1 MDASIA
7 HSMAPEDLEQR
18 TAEMATTRESKDQRA
33 YTKELIALFAGG
45 LTTGLATSGLALIA
59 PEHTGPLSL
68 MALGAI
74 MGLAANFLDRKGA
87 SAAVRLVLGVGGGV
101 AMALLFNVHILLAA
115 AVGGLAIGAA
125 FSLEHGS
132 KAERALVSLAYAGAL
147 AAAVYTSQTLL
158 DVGFL
163 RDLKDVP
170 LFGHM
175 TQATIWGLF
184 LMLPAGLKHLQ
195 WEHDEMLTEFR
206 AAKVGLDDKHVA
218 ALNTGEETYKRIL
231 DEIEREGSKDVRERA
246 REIALEVSRGLI
258 ELTRRSHELHDR
270 VGRTQMRPLEV
281 RARELE
287 SRIRST
293 RDAALRRELVA
304 GLGEVIEQMRS
315 RRRLEAAVARIEAR
329 QQRYLTALDRL
340 HVTLVQNDSLTSSE
354 GALTHS
360 LDELSRLTDEVKYK
374 NLSVDE
380 LIDSPFEDLEEQE
393 DEIDDAEIASMLDE
407 LQDLTT
413 SAPGELPKPRLPR
426 RHPSEPV
433 TLDTGDLEDEDAD
446 LDEQEQRVVLDES
459 AGVDGFVSL
468 GDDADPSS
476 PKEVQE
482 EEHVEQTANVTHS
495 R

>member
-1 MDASIA
+1 
-7 HSMAPEDLEQR
+7 
-18 TAEMATTRESKDQRA
+18 
-33 YTKELIALFAGG
+33 
-45 LTTGLATSGLALIA
+45 
-59 PEHTGPLSL
+59 
-68 MALGAI
+68 
-74 MGLAANFLDRKGA
+74 
-87 SAAVRLVLGVGGGV
+87 
-101 AMALLFNVHILLAA
+101 
-115 AVGGLAIGAA
+115 
-125 FSLEHGS
+125 
-132 KAERALVSLAYAGAL
+132 
-147 AAAVYTSQTLL
+147 
-158 DVGFL
+158 
-163 RDLKDVP
+163 
-170 LFGHM
+170 
-175 TQATIWGLF
+175 
-184 LMLPAGLKHLQ
+184 
-195 WEHDEMLTEFR
+195 
-206 AAKVGLDDKHVA
+206 
-218 ALNTGEETYKRIL
+218 
-231 DEIEREGSKDVRERA
+231 
-246 REIALEVSRGLI
+246 
-258 ELTRRSHELHDR
+258 
-270 VGRTQMRPLEV
+270 MRPLEV

>member
-1 MDASIA
+1 
-7 HSMAPEDLEQR
+7 
-18 TAEMATTRESKDQRA
+18 MATTRESQDQRA
-33 YTKELIALFAGG
+33 YSKELIALFAGG

-59 PEHTGPLSL
+59 PEHTGPLAL

-87 SAAVRLVLGVGGGV
+87 SAALRLVLGVGGGV

-132 KAERALVSLAYAGAL
+132 KGERALVCLGYAGAL
-147 AAAVYTSQTLL
+147 AAAMYTSQTLL

-163 RDLKDVP
+163 KSLKDMP

-175 TQATIWGLF
+175 AQATIWSLF

-195 WEHDEMLTEFR
+195 WEHDEMITEFR
-206 AAKVGLDDKHVA
+206 AAKVGLDDKHIG
-218 ALNTGEETYKRIL
+218 ALQTGEETYKRIL
-231 DEIEREGSKDVRERA
+231 DEIEREGSKDVQARA
-246 REIALEVSRGLI
+246 QEIAIEVSRGLI
-258 ELTRRSHELHDR
+258 ELTRRSHELHER

-354 GALTHS
+354 GAITHS

-380 LIDSPFEDLEEQE
+380 LIDSSFDELEE
-393 DEIDDAEIASMLDE
+393 DEEQIDDAEIASMLDE
-407 LQDLTT
+407 LKDLTT

-426 RHPSEPV
+426 RQAAEDV
-433 TLDTGDLEDEDAD
+433 TFDAFAGDDASAVDEVE
-446 LDEQEQRVVLDES
+446 EQVVLEEAD
-459 AGVDGFVSL
+459 GVDGFVALS
-468 GDDADPSS
+468 DDADPSA
-476 PKEVQE
+476 PQEVQE
-482 EEHVEQTANVTHS
+482 EEHVEQSATVPHS